1 MAKNTSREEDGF
13 KKGIENK
20 QVAFTE
26 MILPLVDTTN
36 FKRNKDNARKGYRK
50 NAAKMLKK

>member
-1 MAKNTSREEDGF
+1 MAKNTSREKDGF

-36 FKRNKDNARKGYRK
+36 FKRNKDNKRKGYRK
-50 NAAKMLKK
+50 NAANRLKK